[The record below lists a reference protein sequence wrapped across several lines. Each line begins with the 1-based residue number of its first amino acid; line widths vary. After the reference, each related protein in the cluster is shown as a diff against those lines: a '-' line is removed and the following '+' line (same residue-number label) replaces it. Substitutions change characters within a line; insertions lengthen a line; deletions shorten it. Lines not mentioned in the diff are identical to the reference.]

1 MIIFQS
7 RHSISFHLDVISGVG
22 SLYSGSVK
30 SVRVTG
36 SEGEMGIRYGHAPL
50 LTTIKTGMVS
60 LIDSQ
65 DKEDQI
71 YLAGGVL
78 EVQPDSVTILADTAL
93 RADDIDEAKAQ
104 EAIKNAK
111 ESIANHGTGDTDYA
125 HALSRLADAMAR
137 LKVVETARN
146 RRR

>member
-1 MIIFQS
+1 MD
-7 RHSISFHLDVISGVG
+7 SISFHLDVISGVG

>member
-1 MIIFQS
+1 MD
-7 RHSISFHLDVISGVG
+7 SISFHLVVISGVG

-36 SEGEMGIRYGHAPL
+36 SEGEMGIRYGHTPL

-104 EAIKNAK
+104 EAIKVAK
-111 ESIANHGTGDTDYA
+111 ESIANHGTGDADYA

>member
-1 MIIFQS
+1 MD
-7 RHSISFHLDVISGVG
+7 SISFHLDVISGVG

-36 SEGEMGIRYGHAPL
+36 SEGEMGIRYGHTPL

-104 EAIKNAK
+104 EAIKIAK
-111 ESIANHGTGDTDYA
+111 ESIANHGTGDADYA

>member
-1 MIIFQS
+1 
-7 RHSISFHLDVISGVG
+7 
-22 SLYSGSVK
+22 
-30 SVRVTG
+30 
-36 SEGEMGIRYGHAPL
+36 MGIRYGHTPL

-104 EAIKNAK
+104 EAIKVAK
-111 ESIANHGTGDTDYA
+111 ESIANHGTGDADYA

>member
-1 MIIFQS
+1 MD
-7 RHSISFHLDVISGVG
+7 SISFHLDVISGVG

-36 SEGEMGIRYGHAPL
+36 SEGEMGIRYGHTPL

-104 EAIKNAK
+104 EAIKVAK
-111 ESIANHGTGDTDYA
+111 ESIANHGTGDADYA
-125 HALSRLADAMAR
+125 HALSRLADVMAR

>member
-1 MIIFQS
+1 MD
-7 RHSISFHLDVISGVG
+7 SISFHLDVISGVG

-36 SEGEMGIRYGHAPL
+36 AEGEMGIRYGHTPL

-104 EAIKNAK
+104 EAIKVAK
-111 ESIANHGTGDTDYA
+111 ESIANHGTGDADYA

>member
-1 MIIFQS
+1 MD
-7 RHSISFHLDVISGVG
+7 SISFHLDVISGVG
-22 SLYSGSVK
+22 ILYSGSVK

-36 SEGEMGIRYGHAPL
+36 SEGEMGIRYGHTPL

-104 EAIKNAK
+104 EAIKVAK
-111 ESIANHGTGDTDYA
+111 ESIANHGTGDADYA

>member
-1 MIIFQS
+1 MD
-7 RHSISFHLDVISGVG
+7 SISFHLDVISGVG

-104 EAIKNAK
+104 EAIKVAK
-111 ESIANHGTGDTDYA
+111 ESIANHGTGDADYA

>member
-1 MIIFQS
+1 MD
-7 RHSISFHLDVISGVG
+7 SISFHLDVISGVG

-30 SVRVTG
+30 SLRVTG
-36 SEGEMGIRYGHAPL
+36 SEGEMGVRYGHTPL
-50 LTTIKTGMVS
+50 LTIIKTGMVR
-60 LIDSQ
+60 LVDINN
-65 DKEDQI
+65 KEDEI

-78 EVQPDSVTILADTAL
+78 EVQPDNVTILADTAL

-104 EAIKNAK
+104 EAIKTAK
-111 ESIANHGTGDTDYA
+111 KMLENHGSGDSDYA

-137 LKVVETARN
+137 LKVVEISRN

>member
-1 MIIFQS
+1 MD
-7 RHSISFHLDVISGVG
+7 SISFHLNVISGVG

-36 SEGEMGIRYGHAPL
+36 SEGEMGIRYGHTPL

-93 RADDIDEAKAQ
+93 RADDIDEANAQ
-104 EAIKNAK
+104 EAIKVAK
-111 ESIANHGTGDTDYA
+111 ESIANHGTGDADYA

>member
-1 MIIFQS
+1 MD
-7 RHSISFHLDVISGVG
+7 SISFHLDVISGVG

-36 SEGEMGIRYGHAPL
+36 SEGEMGIRYGHTPL

-93 RADDIDEAKAQ
+93 RADGIDEAKAQ
-104 EAIKNAK
+104 EAIKVAK
-111 ESIANHGTGDTDYA
+111 ESIANHGTGDADYA

>member
-1 MIIFQS
+1 MD
-7 RHSISFHLDVISGVG
+7 SISFHLDVISGVG

-36 SEGEMGIRYGHAPL
+36 SEGERGIRYGHTPL

-104 EAIKNAK
+104 EAIKVAK

>member
-1 MIIFQS
+1 MD
-7 RHSISFHLDVISGVG
+7 SISFHLDVISGVG
-22 SLYSGSVK
+22 SLYFGSVK

-36 SEGEMGIRYGHAPL
+36 SEGEMGIRYGHTPL

-104 EAIKNAK
+104 EAIKVAK
-111 ESIANHGTGDTDYA
+111 ESIANHGTGDADYA

>member
-1 MIIFQS
+1 MD
-7 RHSISFHLDVISGVG
+7 SISFHLDVISGVG

-36 SEGEMGIRYGHAPL
+36 SEGEMGIRYGHTPL

-104 EAIKNAK
+104 EAIKVAK
-111 ESIANHGTGDTDYA
+111 ESIANHGTGDADYA

-137 LKVVETARN
+137 MKVVETARN

>member
-1 MIIFQS
+1 MD
-7 RHSISFHLDVISGVG
+7 SISFHLDVISGAG

-36 SEGEMGIRYGHAPL
+36 SEGEMGIRYGHTPL

-104 EAIKNAK
+104 EAIKVAK
-111 ESIANHGTGDTDYA
+111 ESIANHGTGDADYA

>member
-1 MIIFQS
+1 MD
-7 RHSISFHLDVISGVG
+7 SISFHLDVISGVG

-36 SEGEMGIRYGHAPL
+36 SEGEMGIRYGHTPL

-104 EAIKNAK
+104 EAIKVAK
-111 ESIANHGTGDTDYA
+111 ESIANHGTGDGDYA

>member
-1 MIIFQS
+1 MD
-7 RHSISFHLDVISGVG
+7 SISFHLDVIRGVG

>member
-1 MIIFQS
+1 MD
-7 RHSISFHLDVISGVG
+7 SISFHLDVISGVG

-36 SEGEMGIRYGHAPL
+36 SEGEMAIRYGHAPL

>member
-1 MIIFQS
+1 MY
-7 RHSISFHLDVISGVG
+7 SISFHLDVISGVG

-36 SEGEMGIRYGHAPL
+36 SEGEMGIRYGHTPL

-104 EAIKNAK
+104 EAIKVAK
-111 ESIANHGTGDTDYA
+111 ESIANHGTGDADYA

>member
-1 MIIFQS
+1 MD
-7 RHSISFHLDVISGVG
+7 SISFHLDVISSVG
-22 SLYSGSVK
+22 SLYSGLVK

-36 SEGEMGIRYGHAPL
+36 SEGELGIRYGHTPL
-50 LTTIKTGMVS
+50 LTTIKSGMVTF
-60 LIDSQ
+60 IDLQ
-65 DKEDQI
+65 DKNDQI
-71 YLAGGVL
+71 FLAGGVL
-78 EVQPDSVTILADTAL
+78 EVQPDNVTILADTAL

>member
-1 MIIFQS
+1 MD
-7 RHSISFHLDVISGVG
+7 SISFHLDVISGVG

-36 SEGEMGIRYGHAPL
+36 SEGEMGIRYGHTPL

-60 LIDSQ
+60 LIDAQ

-104 EAIKNAK
+104 EAIKVAK
-111 ESIANHGTGDTDYA
+111 ESIANHGTGDADYA

>member
-1 MIIFQS
+1 MD
-7 RHSISFHLDVISGVG
+7 SISFHLDVISGVG

-36 SEGEMGIRYGHAPL
+36 SEGEMGIRYGHTPL

-104 EAIKNAK
+104 EAIKVAK

>member
-1 MIIFQS
+1 MD
-7 RHSISFHLDVISGVG
+7 SISFHLDVISGVG

-36 SEGEMGIRYGHAPL
+36 SEGEMGIRYGHTPL

-104 EAIKNAK
+104 EAIKVAK
-111 ESIANHGTGDTDYA
+111 ESIANHVTGDADYA

>member
-1 MIIFQS
+1 MKN
-7 RHSISFHLDVISGVG
+7 VG

-36 SEGEMGIRYGHAPL
+36 SEGEMGIRYGHTPL

-104 EAIKNAK
+104 EAIKVAK
-111 ESIANHGTGDTDYA
+111 ESIANHGTGDADYA

>member
-1 MIIFQS
+1 M
-7 RHSISFHLDVISGVG
+7 VISGVG
-22 SLYSGSVK
+22 KLYSGSVK

-36 SEGEMGIRYGHAPL
+36 SEGELGIRYGHTPL

-60 LIDSQ
+60 LIDSN

-78 EVQPDSVTILADTAL
+78 EVQPDTVTILADTAL
-93 RADDIDEAKAQ
+93 RADDIDEAQAQ
-104 EAIKNAK
+104 EAIKAAK
-111 ESIANHGTGDTDYA
+111 QMLENHGSGDSDYA

-137 LKVVETARN
+137 MKVVEIARN
-146 RRR
+146 RRH

>member
-1 MIIFQS
+1 MD
-7 RHSISFHLDVISGVG
+7 SISFHLDVISGVG

-36 SEGEMGIRYGHAPL
+36 SEGEMGIRYGHTPL
-50 LTTIKTGMVS
+50 LKTIKTGMVS

-104 EAIKNAK
+104 EAIKVAK
-111 ESIANHGTGDTDYA
+111 ESIANHGTGDADYA

-137 LKVVETARN
+137 LKVIETARN